1 MILIK
6 KSLIAFLLGAVF
18 VSGLIFSSE
27 NPYSINKNQE
37 SLGETRD
44 LTELILS
51 SNRIE
56 LKDKLE
62 LTIFNSALRN
72 TVLKNI
78 ADFTWIFQKG
88 SNSFDYQ
95 FFNTE
100 IYFGTYGEVF
110 PKYRDC
116 SYYDYQNLQIKADGG
131 VEFIFL
137 MLPMKQEIEINK
149 IHRHQKKYS
158 VCNNSRNLKN
168 FINTYSDKKVHVI
181 DTYSLFANENQRF
194 YEFGDTHW
202 SDLGVKTVLVELLE
216 ISHSQ
221 DNISLLKKGSKNEN
235 NLILSRLGLIEIN
248 SLQDNYEIEFIA
260 EDLKSLLIIHD
271 SFFEENYVSRNLLN
285 NFYNVDYM
293 TWQSTQAL
301 SNEDS
306 KSFFNQYDYVI
317 FESSIDS
324 FFEERALLFS
334 K

>member
-1 MILIK
+1 MIFIK
-6 KSLIAFLLGAVF
+6 KFFIVFLLGAVF

-44 LTELILS
+44 LAELILS
-51 SNRIE
+51 SNRLE

-62 LTIFNSALRN
+62 LTIFNSELRN

-78 ADFTWIFQKG
+78 ADFTWVFQKN

-110 PKYRDC
+110 PKYTDC
-116 SYYDYQNLQIKADGG
+116 GYYDYQNLKIQPTGE

-137 MLPMKQEIEINK
+137 ILPVKQEIETNK

-158 VCNNSRNLKN
+158 VCNNSRNLTN
-168 FINTYSDKKVHVI
+168 FINNYEGGKVHI
-181 DTYSLFANENQRF
+181 LDTYSLFANKSKRF
-194 YEFGDTHW
+194 YEFGDSHW
-202 SDLGVKTVLVELLE
+202 SDLGVKTVLTKVLE
-216 ISHSQ
+216 ISHNQ
-221 DNISLLKKGSKNEN
+221 DSLSLIENGSKGEN
-235 NLILSRLGLIEIN
+235 NLVLNRLGLVEIN
-248 SLQDNYEIEFIA
+248 SLQDNYEIDFKA

-271 SFFEENYVSRNLLN
+271 SFFEETYVSKNLLN
-285 NFYNVDYM
+285 RFYNVNYM
-293 TWQSTQAL
+293 NWQSMQDL
-301 SNEDS
+301 LNEDS
-306 KSFFNQYDYVI
+306 KSFFKQYDYVI
-317 FESSIDS
+317 FESSIDF
-324 FFEERALLFS
+324 FFEERALFFS